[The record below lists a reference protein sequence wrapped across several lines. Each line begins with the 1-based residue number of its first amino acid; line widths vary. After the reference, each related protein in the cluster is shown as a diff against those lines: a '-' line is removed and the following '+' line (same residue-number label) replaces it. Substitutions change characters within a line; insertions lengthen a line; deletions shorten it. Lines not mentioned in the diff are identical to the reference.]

1 MNKESEKQF
10 SGEWKITV
18 ARNFEE
24 IEALRPI
31 WELMQR
37 KEPCPKPNADIS
49 RYLSVVG
56 ACDDSLQPHVIFFEH
71 NGSPVAMIIG
81 WVGKHQL
88 ELRLGYKTLLKPS
101 LKCLSVV
108 YGGIL
113 GQPDG
118 ELCSLLVDELMKQLR
133 NRQFDIVQ
141 LSYLGTDTD
150 FYQAARK
157 IPGFFTRCYSPKID
171 EHWSMSVPE
180 TIEHFYASRS
190 GRHRRNLQRYVR
202 KFEDEY
208 PGENKYVRYTS
219 ESDVAE
225 FIKIAADISSR
236 NYQGALGVGVVDN
249 EETRHIMTV
258 VAKNGWFD
266 GIVLMAGDRPCAFQ
280 SGLRYGR
287 VYYSVSIGYDPAFK
301 SYRVG
306 TILFLKVLESL
317 CNDHSVDTI
326 DFYFGDAEY
335 KKHYGTEHWPEASV
349 YIFAPKLRP
358 IFINMLQG
366 FTMRVNGGL
375 EHIVGKIGA
384 VDWIKRKWRNLLQAK
399 NPDREFRVES

>member
-1 MNKESEKQF
+1 MNKKSDKQ
-10 SGEWKITV
+10 SSSDWKIIV

-24 IEALRPI
+24 IEAIRPI

-37 KEPCPKPNADIS
+37 RERCPKPNTDIS
-49 RYLSVVG
+49 RYLSVVS
-56 ACDDSLQPHVIFFEH
+56 ASENSLKPHVILFER
-71 NGSPVAMIIG
+71 NGSPAAMIIG
-81 WVGKHQL
+81 WIGKHRL
-88 ELRLGYKTLLKPS
+88 ELKLGYKTLLKPT
-101 LKCLSVV
+101 LMCLSVV

-113 GQPDG
+113 GQPDS
-118 ELCSLLVDELMKQLR
+118 ELCSLLVKELNRQLR
-133 NRQFDIVQ
+133 NRQFDIIQ
-141 LSYLGTDTD
+141 LNYLRTDTS

-157 IPGFFTRCYSPKID
+157 IPGFFTRCYSPRID
-171 EHWSMSVPE
+171 EHWSMSVPDKM
-180 TIEHFYASRS
+180 EHFYASRS

-225 FIKIAADISSR
+225 FIKIAADISSK

-258 VAKNGWFD
+258 AAKNGWFD

-280 SGLRYGR
+280 SGLRYNK

-317 CNDHSVDTI
+317 CNDHSIDTI

-335 KKHYGTEHWPEASV
+335 KNHYGTEHWPEASV
-349 YIFAPKLRP
+349 YIFAPKLHLV
-358 IFINMLQG
+358 FVNMLQSSM
-366 FTMRVNGGL
+366 MRVNACL
-375 EHIVGKIGA
+375 EYIASKIGA
-384 VDWIKRKWRNLLQAK
+384 VDWIKRKWRGLLQQK
-399 NPDREFRVES
+399 SSIGHV